1 MEERGGDSQLKK
13 HLRNS
18 SGNLFFLKPLQQLA
32 QVLFLRCRT
41 GFVKDDIVSERLTSL
56 RIYLFADLNERYSC
70 VTNSDNVPHGRVVR
84 GVISS
89 FI

>member
-1 MEERGGDSQLKK
+1 
-13 HLRNS
+13 
-18 SGNLFFLKPLQQLA
+18 
-32 QVLFLRCRT
+32 
-41 GFVKDDIVSERLTSL
+41 VKDDIVSERLTSL

>member
-32 QVLFLRCRT
+32 QVLF
-41 GFVKDDIVSERLTSL
+41 
-56 RIYLFADLNERYSC
+56 
-70 VTNSDNVPHGRVVR
+70 
-84 GVISS
+84 
-89 FI
+89 